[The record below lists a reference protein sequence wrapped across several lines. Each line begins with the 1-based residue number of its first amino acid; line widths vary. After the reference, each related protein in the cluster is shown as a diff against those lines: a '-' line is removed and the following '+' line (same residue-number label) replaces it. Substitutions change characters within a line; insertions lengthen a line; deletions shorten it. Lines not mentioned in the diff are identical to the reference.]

1 MSRKKNKKACKVLL
15 IIASCLLA
23 VFILSIVINSIVARR
38 RWSEIEGAYGEY
50 YQTTHG
56 RINYSVI
63 GDNGDTIVILPGQ
76 GSVSPHYEFLSLAKR
91 LAESHKV
98 IIIEPLGYGLSDDTD
113 VPRTAENICNE
124 IHEVLSYLG
133 EDRYY
138 LMGHSISG
146 LYELL
151 YANMF
156 ENELLGV
163 IGLDSSVPQQIDDR
177 NWDLGAFGLRCYR
190 FLFIDTG
197 LLRLSVIGIED
208 YPDEVLDNPMFKGSI
223 MQCFA
228 ALPKSDKATMAE
240 LYCSRAQNSTMIT
253 EYAMFNDN
261 CTSISD
267 LSFPESVPV
276 LYILASDSVD
286 STPEWLSWHTA
297 LASNSTESSVCVVNS
312 NHYVHLSAESE
323 VFTKIEAWIM

>member
-1 MSRKKNKKACKVLL
+1 MSPKKNKRARKILL
-15 IIASCLLA
+15 IIASCLIA
-23 VFILSIVINSIVARR
+23 VFILSLVINSIVARR

-50 YQTTHG
+50 YQTSHG

-63 GDNGDTIVILPGQ
+63 GDKGDTIVILPGQ
-76 GSVSPHYEFLSLAKR
+76 GSVSPHYEFLSLAER
-91 LAESHKV
+91 LAESHKI

-113 VPRTAENICNE
+113 DPRTAENICNE
-124 IHEVLSYLG
+124 THEVLSYLG
-133 EDRYY
+133 ENRYY
-138 LMGHSISG
+138 LLGHSISG

-163 IGLDSSVPQQIDDR
+163 IGLDSSVPQQIDER
-177 NWDLGAFGLRCYR
+177 NWDLGAFGLKFYR

-197 LLRLSVIGIED
+197 FLRLSFIGIED
-208 YPDEVLDNPMFKGSI
+208 YPDEVLDNSMLQGTI

-228 ALPKSDKATMAE
+228 VLPASDRATLAE
-240 LYCSRAQNSTMIT
+240 LYCNRAQNSTMIT

-261 CTSISD
+261 CTSILD

-286 STPEWLSWHTA
+286 STPQWLSWHTA
-297 LASNSTESSVCVVNS
+297 LASNNAKSSVCVVNS

-323 VFTKIEAWIM
+323 VFTKIEEWI

>member
-1 MSRKKNKKACKVLL
+1 MSRKKNKKARKILL
-15 IIASCLLA
+15 IIASCLIA
-23 VFILSIVINSIVARR
+23 VFILSLVINSIVVRR
-38 RWSEIEGAYGEY
+38 KWSEMDGAYGEY
-50 YQTTHG
+50 CMTSHG

-63 GDNGDTIVILPGQ
+63 GDEGDTIVFLPGQ
-76 GSVSPHYEFLSLAKR
+76 GSVSPHYEFLSLAER
-91 LAESHKV
+91 LAESHKI

-113 VPRTAENICNE
+113 IPRTAENICNE

-133 EDRYY
+133 ENRYY

-156 ENELLGV
+156 EEELLGV
-163 IGLDSSVPQQIDDR
+163 IGLDTSVPQQIDER

-197 LLRLSVIGIED
+197 FLRLSLIGIED
-208 YPDEVLDNPMFKGSI
+208 YPDDILENPALNGTIF
-223 MQCFA
+223 QCFTG
-228 ALPKSDKATMAE
+228 LSRSDKSTLAE
-240 LYCSRAQNSTMIT
+240 LCCSRAQNSTMVS

-261 CTSISD
+261 CASTSD

-276 LYILASDSVD
+276 FYILASDSVD

-297 LASNSTESSVCVVNS
+297 LASNSSKSLVCVVNG
-312 NHYVHLSAESE
+312 NHYVHLCAESE
-323 VFTKIEAWIM
+323 VYTNIEAWI

>member
-1 MSRKKNKKACKVLL
+1 MSPKKNKRARKILL
-15 IIASCLLA
+15 IIASCLIA
-23 VFILSIVINSIVARR
+23 VFILSLVINSIVARR

-50 YQTTHG
+50 YQTSHG

-63 GDNGDTIVILPGQ
+63 GDKGDTIVILPGQ
-76 GSVSPHYEFLSLAKR
+76 GSVSPHYEFLSLAER
-91 LAESHKV
+91 LAESHKI

-113 VPRTAENICNE
+113 DPRTAENICNE
-124 IHEVLSYLG
+124 THEVLSYLG
-133 EDRYY
+133 ENRYY
-138 LMGHSISG
+138 LLGHSISG

-163 IGLDSSVPQQIDDR
+163 IGLDSSVPQQIDER
-177 NWDLGAFGLRCYR
+177 NWDLGAFGLKFYR

-197 LLRLSVIGIED
+197 FLRLSFIGIED
-208 YPDEVLDNPMFKGSI
+208 YPDEVLDNSMLQGTI

-228 ALPKSDKATMAE
+228 VLPTSDRATLAE
-240 LYCSRAQNSTMIT
+240 LYCNRAQNSTMIT

-261 CTSISD
+261 CTSILD

-286 STPEWLSWHTA
+286 STPQWLSWHTA
-297 LASNSTESSVCVVNS
+297 LASNNAKSSVCVVNS

-323 VFTKIEAWIM
+323 VFTKIEEWI

>member
-1 MSRKKNKKACKVLL
+1 MSPKKNKKARKILL
-15 IIASCLLA
+15 IITSCLIA
-23 VFILSIVINSIVARR
+23 VFFLSLVINSIVARR

-50 YQTTHG
+50 YQTSHG

-63 GDNGDTIVILPGQ
+63 GDKGDTIVILPGQ
-76 GSVSPHYEFLSLAKR
+76 GSVSPHYEFLSLAER
-91 LAESHKV
+91 LAKSHKI

-113 VPRTAENICNE
+113 IPRTAENICNE
-124 IHEVLSYLG
+124 VHEVLSYIG

-138 LMGHSISG
+138 LMGHSIAG
-146 LYELL
+146 LYMLQ

-163 IGLDSSVPQQIDDR
+163 IGLDASVPQQIDEC
-177 NWDLGAFGLRCYR
+177 NCDLGAFGLRCYR
-190 FLFIDTG
+190 LFLVYTG
-197 LLRLSVIGIED
+197 LLRLSVLGIED
-208 YPDEVLDNPMFKGSI
+208 YPDDVFDSPMVKGSI
-223 MQCFA
+223 LQCFTG
-228 ALPKSDKATMAE
+228 LPRNDRETLAE
-240 LYCSRAQNSTMIT
+240 LVCSRAQNSTLIT

-261 CTSISD
+261 CSSISD

-286 STPEWLSWHTA
+286 STSKWLSWHTA
-297 LASNSTESSVCVVNS
+297 LASNNSKSSVCVVNG

-323 VFTKIEAWIM
+323 AFTKIVEWI